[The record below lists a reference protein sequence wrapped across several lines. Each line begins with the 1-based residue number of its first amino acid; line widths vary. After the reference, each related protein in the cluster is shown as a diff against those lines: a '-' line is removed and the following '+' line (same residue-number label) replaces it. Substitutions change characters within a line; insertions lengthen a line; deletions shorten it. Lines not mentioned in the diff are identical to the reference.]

1 MLTQAHVPDET
12 LMRADSTA
20 ALFPRVWGGLL
31 HTPHAVVDFNQ
42 SETRNVAIFSADFF
56 VSHAGITNNGSAHTD
71 SVRFCRFGFNRPTA
85 KWLYGC
91 LQGNRLRTLS
101 SSNL

>member
-42 SETRNVAIFSADFF
+42 SETRNVAIFSADFVVF
-56 VSHAGITNNGSAHTD
+56 VVVSHACITNNGSAHTD
-71 SVRFCRFGFNRPTA
+71 SVRFCRFGFNRHNTA
-85 KWLYGC
+85 KWL
-91 LQGNRLRTLS
+91 
-101 SSNL
+101 